1 MEQLFLSHPYLEPL
15 VKLGLAMLLGMVIGI
30 ERILAHKTAGMR
42 TYALVS
48 MGAALFVIISQ
59 ATAKI
64 TLGEGFTDSNIF
76 QIPAAIVS
84 GIGFLG
90 AGLMIW
96 HDHTLTGVTTATS
109 IWVCAGIGMAVGF
122 GLFALGI
129 TATLLTL
136 FVFTVLWFVEEYI
149 KKFQTDTPY
158 RSKKIAEGG
167 ETPNA

>member
-1 MEQLFLSHPYLEPL
+1 MEHLFLSHPYLEPL
-15 VKLGLAMLLGMVIGI
+15 IKLAVAMLLGMVIGI

-59 ATAKI
+59 DTALI
-64 TLGEGFTDSNIF
+64 ALGEGFTDSNIF

-109 IWVCAGIGMAVGF
+109 IWVCAGIGMAVGS

-129 TATLLTL
+129 TATLLML

-149 KKFQTDTPY
+149 KKFQTDIPQNH
-158 RSKKIAEGG
+158 SKIK
-167 ETPNA
+167 TDDHL